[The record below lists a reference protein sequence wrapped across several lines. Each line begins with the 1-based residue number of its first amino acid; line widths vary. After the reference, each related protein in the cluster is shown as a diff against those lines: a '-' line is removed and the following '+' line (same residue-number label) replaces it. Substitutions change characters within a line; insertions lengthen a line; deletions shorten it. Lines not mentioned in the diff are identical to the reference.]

1 MKKQTIGLV
10 AHVDAGKTTCA
21 EAMLYTAGAI
31 RKLGRVDHKDT
42 VMDYDNEEKDHGIT
56 IYAKE
61 AHFSWKDTDFFVID
75 TPGHVDFS
83 AEMERSLQV
92 LDLAVLIIN
101 GQDGV
106 QSHTES
112 IWKCLAYYHVP
123 VVIFINK
130 MDISYVSKEDL
141 LNDLKKKCSSDC
153 IAWNEESTMEE
164 VSLCSDDMLNEYMDT
179 GTIAMNSIQE
189 AVYSRKC
196 FPVLFGSALKL
207 DGIESLLD
215 LLSALTPQRSW
226 PEEFGA
232 RVYKISV
239 SDTGERLTHVKM
251 TGGILKAK
259 DKIDEEEKVDQI
271 RLYQGRNYEMKDQAE
286 AGDVVVL
293 KGLESYETGA
303 GLGFEQD
310 LARPLLNAF
319 MDYKLILPQGADVLA
334 LRDVCSQ
341 LAAEDPTLQVDLDA
355 DHHSIHVRIMGAMQ
369 MEVLQKQIYAKSGIH
384 VGFDTGSIVY
394 QETIKEGVDGAGHF
408 EPLRHYAEV
417 HVHLE
422 PLPAGSGIVV
432 SSNVSTDELNGTWQ
446 RSILNTLER
455 YRHRGV
461 LTGSHLTDVKITLAA
476 GRGSRKH
483 TSGGDFRQASLR
495 AVRQALMKADNILLE
510 PFFNFTLVLPSS
522 YLSRALFDLETKKAK
537 VEGTQQDGDRMI
549 ISGKGPV
556 RTLMNYQNDVIAYTR
571 GTGRFNADLAGYEP
585 CEDQKAV
592 IEKSGYDP
600 EADLRNPSGS
610 VFCQHGAGTFVP
622 WNEAD
627 EMMHIQLKDGVPE
640 STYKHETMAVSNED
654 LEAILSASVSNNR
667 NLHKKTP
674 EKKKEEDK
682 PVKVKAMRKLPG
694 LLIVDGYNVI
704 YDWPHLAEI
713 AKEDLYAARHELIMI
728 LANYQAYTGENI
740 TIVFDGYKKQDNK
753 GTVLRQHNMKIVYTK
768 TDETADAWI
777 ERAGYEYKDKYALT
791 VATSDR
797 LIQTAVFSQGAL
809 RMSARELQN
818 RITIAEER
826 IKEKTDAL

>member
-1 MKKQTIGLV
+1 
-10 AHVDAGKTTCA
+10 
-21 EAMLYTAGAI
+21 
-31 RKLGRVDHKDT
+31 
-42 VMDYDNEEKDHGIT
+42 
-56 IYAKE
+56 
-61 AHFSWKDTDFFVID
+61 
-75 TPGHVDFS
+75 
-83 AEMERSLQV
+83 
-92 LDLAVLIIN
+92 
-101 GQDGV
+101 
-106 QSHTES
+106 
-112 IWKCLAYYHVP
+112 
-123 VVIFINK
+123 
-130 MDISYVSKEDL
+130 
-141 LNDLKKKCSSDC
+141 
-153 IAWNEESTMEE
+153 
-164 VSLCSDDMLNEYMDT
+164 
-179 GTIAMNSIQE
+179 
-189 AVYSRKC
+189 
-196 FPVLFGSALKL
+196 
-207 DGIESLLD
+207 
-215 LLSALTPQRSW
+215 
-226 PEEFGA
+226 
-232 RVYKISV
+232 
-239 SDTGERLTHVKM
+239 
-251 TGGILKAK
+251 
-259 DKIDEEEKVDQI
+259 
-271 RLYQGRNYEMKDQAE
+271 
-286 AGDVVVL
+286 
-293 KGLESYETGA
+293 
-303 GLGFEQD
+303 
-310 LARPLLNAF
+310 
-319 MDYKLILPQGADVLA
+319 
-334 LRDVCSQ
+334 
-341 LAAEDPTLQVDLDA
+341 
-355 DHHSIHVRIMGAMQ
+355 MGAMQ

-600 EADLRNPSGS
+600 EADLRNSSGS